1 MGDEMGKTYGAG
13 KKAEDLGIRQVVLDE
28 ICQLAEQ
35 YGVEKVLLFGSR
47 ARGDFW
53 RASDIDLAVVG
64 GDVLNFALDVDE
76 KTETLLEYDIVDLG
90 EPVARGFAET
100 IEREGIVLYEKV

>member
-1 MGDEMGKTYGAG
+1 MTKMGKIYGAG
-13 KKAEDLGIRQVVLDE
+13 KRAEDLGIREIVLDE

-35 YGVEKVLLFGSR
+35 YGVERVLLFGSR

-64 GDVLNFALDVDE
+64 GDIINFALDVDE
-76 KTETLLEYDIVDLG
+76 KTQTLLEYDIVDLG
-90 EPVARGFAET
+90 GPVAKEFAET
-100 IEREGIVLYEKV
+100 IKKEGIVLYEKV